1 MAVPNHTVG
10 RPMIDVSTN
19 AGATT
24 LSEHE
29 LSPGVEKTDVEGQEN
44 EDPMTERFTLPVLPL
59 RDTVVYPG
67 VAVPISAGR
76 PGTVEAVQEALD
88 GDRRLFAVAQKENVD
103 DPAPEYLYSIGT
115 VVRIIQTHRVR
126 GGVQLL
132 VQGEGRAQAVSYHQ
146 EGQSMLHAVL
156 LEMDTM
162 EPRSPKDPAF
172 QALDSELRDR
182 AAELGTRRGVPAEAL
197 NQLIQGVD
205 EPGAFADLVAF
216 YLELETPDKQ
226 RLLELL
232 DDEERMRAC
241 LLAVERELA
250 RIDAQED
257 IQAKVQSELGERQ
270 REMLLREQLK
280 AIQKELGEE
289 EERDDVDEIRQRIEE
304 LELTE
309 EQQSEVDRELRRLER
324 TSPQSAEYQV
334 IRTFL
339 EWITE
344 LPWNERSEEKIDLS
358 VAEGILHD
366 DHYGLED
373 VKDRVLEFLAVRK
386 LALDRASEDGAESED
401 AEAADDETTE
411 PGATKAPPTEAGA
424 TEAGAT
430 GAGATRAPATEDGA
444 AEVGSTVG
452 RGPILLFVGPPGV
465 GKTSIAQSIA
475 RSLGREYVRI
485 SLGGARDE
493 ADIRGHRRTY
503 VGAMPGRI
511 IQGMRQAKTKNPV
524 FLLDEVDKLG
534 TSFQGDPSSALLEVL
549 DPAQNSTF
557 VDHYLGIPFDLSEVL
572 FVATANY
579 LDRIPGPL
587 LDRMERVDFSGYT
600 EAEKLEIVKRY
611 LLKRQ
616 RKENSLTE
624 AELRMSDEAILTII
638 QSYTREAGVRQ
649 LEREVGKFARKVAR
663 RIAGAKL
670 EKIEATP
677 EDVRELLGR
686 PRVHPERMAEED
698 TRGVATG
705 MFYTPMGGDIMFV
718 EASVMPG
725 EGGLVLT
732 GQLGDVMK
740 ESGRAALSYA
750 KANHERLGIPEEA
763 LQKREVHIHVPAGA
777 IPKDGPSAGITMATA
792 LVSAVSGRKVRR
804 DVAMTGEL
812 TLTGRVLPIGGV
824 KEKVLGAV
832 RAGIHTIILP
842 TDNEADLDDL
852 PDEVRELVTFHLAE
866 TLDDVVEVA
875 LTDGKPRKGRKAPQP
890 PPRKS
895 AGEAE
900 DAEQKEQE
908 PAEQPAAKSTPA
920 AKKRSRA
927 KKEATLDDAPNE
939 RA

>member
-1 MAVPNHTVG
+1 M
-10 RPMIDVSTN
+10 
-19 AGATT
+19 
-24 LSEHE
+24 
-29 LSPGVEKTDVEGQEN
+29 EN
-44 EDPMTERFTLPVLPL
+44 EALMSERFTLPVLPL

-88 GDRRLFAVAQKENVD
+88 GDRRLFAVAQTENVD

-115 VVRIIQTHRVR
+115 VVRVIQTHRVR

-132 VQGEGRAQAVSYHQ
+132 VQGEGRAQAVSYNQ
-146 EGQSMLHAVL
+146 AGEAMLHAVL
-156 LEMDTM
+156 LDMDTT
-162 EPRSPKDPAF
+162 EPRDSQDPGF
-172 QALDSELRDR
+172 QALDQELRDR

-197 NQLIQGVD
+197 NQLIQGV
-205 EPGAFADLVAF
+205 EESGPFADLVAF

-226 RLLELL
+226 ELLELL

-289 EERDDVDEIRQRIEE
+289 EERDDVEEMRTRISE
-304 LELTE
+304 LELSE
-309 EQQSEVDRELRRLER
+309 EQRSEVDRELRRLQR

-344 LPWNERSEEKIDLS
+344 LPWNERSEEEIDLMA
-358 VAEGILHD
+358 AEEILND

-386 LALDRASEDGAESED
+386 LALDRAAAKEKK
-401 AEAADDETTE
+401 AADGETE
-411 PGATKAPPTEAGA
+411 PGVVLA
-424 TEAGAT
+424 
-430 GAGATRAPATEDGA
+430 
-444 AEVGSTVG
+444 G

-511 IQGMRQAKTKNPV
+511 IQGMRQAKSKNPV

-534 TSFQGDPSSALLEVL
+534 VSFQGDPSSALLEVL

-557 VDHYLGIPFDLSEVL
+557 VDNYLGIPFDLSEVL

-587 LDRMERVDFSGYT
+587 RDRMERVDFSGYT

-611 LLKRQ
+611 LLRRQ
-616 RKENSLTE
+616 QKENSLTE
-624 AELRMSDEAILTII
+624 DELRMKDKAILTIV
-638 QSYTREAGVRQ
+638 QNYTREAGVRQ

-663 RIAGAKL
+663 RIAGGKL
-670 EKIEATP
+670 KKINASP
-677 EDVRELLGR
+677 EDVREVLGR
-686 PRVHPERMAEED
+686 PRVHPERMAEQD
-698 TRGVATG
+698 TLGVATG

-725 EGGLVLT
+725 DGGFVLT

-740 ESGRAALSYA
+740 ESARAALSFS
-750 KANHERLGIPEEA
+750 KANSKRLGVPEDG
-763 LQKREVHIHVPAGA
+763 LNGREVHIHVPAGA

-832 RAGIHTIILP
+832 RAGICEMIVPI
-842 TDNEADLDDL
+842 DNEADLEDIPCD
-852 PDEVRELVTFHLAE
+852 VRRAVTFHLAE
-866 TLDDVVEVA
+866 TLDDVIDVA
-875 LTDGKPRKGRKAPQP
+875 LSDGKGAPSGRTRRGPTKPAKKKATGRKKPTAT
-890 PPRKS
+890 K
-895 AGEAE
+895 
-900 DAEQKEQE
+900 KTTKK
-908 PAEQPAAKSTPA
+908 PAK
-920 AKKRSRA
+920 
-927 KKEATLDDAPNE
+927 
-939 RA
+939 